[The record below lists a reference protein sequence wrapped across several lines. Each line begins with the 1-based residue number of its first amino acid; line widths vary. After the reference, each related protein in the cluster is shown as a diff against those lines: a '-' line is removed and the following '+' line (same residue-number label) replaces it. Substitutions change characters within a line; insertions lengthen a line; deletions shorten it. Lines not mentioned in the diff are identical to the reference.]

1 MKTKLVLFDIDGT
14 ILTSGGA
21 GEKAMTQAIRDTFGP
36 DQNLG
41 NVELAGKTDVWI
53 AQQIFETRGV
63 KPRPDDIERFLDTY
77 LRHLD
82 VQLARHNGRLL
93 PGFPEILHAL
103 ARLPNVAVGLLTGN
117 LRRGAELK
125 LCHYGV
131 WDHFPFGAF
140 ADDSHDRNRLGPF
153 ARDRARDA
161 HGTDFQPADIYII
174 GDTPHDIACAKAI
187 HAHAVAVA
195 TDRYSRSTL
204 EAAGADFV
212 FDDLSDT
219 QSVIQTLGL
228 SRA

>member
-21 GEKAMTQAIRDTFGP
+21 GEKALTYAIRDHFG
-36 DQNLG
+36 QTENLA
-41 NVELAGKTDVWI
+41 NIEMAGKTDIWI
-53 AQQIFETRGV
+53 AHRIFEACGV
-63 KPRPDDIERFLDTY
+63 EPRPENVERFLDRY
-77 LRHLD
+77 LHHLETE
-82 VQLARHNGRLL
+82 LARHNGRLL

-125 LCHYGV
+125 LEHYGV
-131 WDHFPFGAF
+131 LGHFPFGAF

-153 ARDRARDA
+153 ARERARDA
-161 HGTDFQPADIYII
+161 HGTEFRCEDIYII

-187 HAHAVAVA
+187 HARSVGVA
-195 TDRYSRSTL
+195 TDRYPRAAL

-212 FDDLSDT
+212 FDDLSDA
-219 QSVIQTLGL
+219 QGVIQTLGL
-228 SRA
+228 TAA